1 MERFQHSVSRRDFI
15 RTGSGTLAAI
25 TLAGK
30 SGLLSGCAKTPKDRI
45 PIGVQLYSVRR
56 ECEKDLEKTLAE
68 VAKIGYEGVE
78 FADYYGRTAE
88 QLRKLLDENGLKCC
102 GTHTQLDT
110 LLGDELQ
117 KTIEFNKVIG
127 NPNLIVP
134 WLPEEKRK
142 TKQDWLDLAKLFNEI
157 AEKAAQKGMRIGYH
171 NHDFETKPLEGE
183 EPWDILFGATGR
195 NVIMQVDTGNMMSG
209 GGDPIKYLKK
219 YPGRSITVHL
229 KEYSKTNPKA
239 ILGEGDMD
247 WKQVLNIC
255 STTGG
260 TEWYIIEE
268 EKDVYPPLECIAMCL
283 KNLKAM
289 A

>member
-1 MERFQHSVSRRDFI
+1 
-15 RTGSGTLAAI
+15 
-25 TLAGK
+25 
-30 SGLLSGCAKTPKDRI
+30 
-45 PIGVQLYSVRR
+45 
-56 ECEKDLEKTLAE
+56 
-68 VAKIGYEGVE
+68 
-78 FADYYGRTAE
+78 
-88 QLRKLLDENGLKCC
+88 
-102 GTHTQLDT
+102 
-110 LLGDELQ
+110 
-117 KTIEFNKVIG
+117 
-127 NPNLIVP
+127 
-134 WLPEEKRK
+134 
-142 TKQDWLDLAKLFNEI
+142 
-157 AEKAAQKGMRIGYH
+157 
-171 NHDFETKPLEGE
+171 
-183 EPWDILFGATGR
+183 
-195 NVIMQVDTGNMMSG
+195 MQVDTGNMMSG

>member
-1 MERFQHSVSRRDFI
+1 MKRFQHSVSRRDFI

-25 TLAGK
+25 ALAGRSGPLSAGAK
-30 SGLLSGCAKTPKDRI
+30 SHKSKI
-45 PIGVQLYSVRR
+45 PIGVQLYSVRQ
-56 ECEKDLEKTLAE
+56 ECEKDFEKTLAE
-68 VAKIGYEGVE
+68 VAKIGYDGVE
-78 FADYYGRTAE
+78 FAGYYGRTAE

-117 KTIEFNKVIG
+117 KTIEFNRVIS

-142 TKQDWLDLAKLFNEI
+142 TRQDWIDLARLFNEL
-157 AEKAAQKGMRIGYH
+157 ADQVKEHNMRVGYH
-171 NHDFETKPLEGE
+171 NHNFETIPVDGQ
-183 EPWDILFGATGR
+183 EPWDILFGATGK
-195 NVIMQVDTGNMMSG
+195 NVIMQVDIGNMMSG

-229 KEYSKTNPKA
+229 KEYSKANPKA
-239 ILGEGDMD
+239 ILGEGDVD

-289 A
+289 L